1 MKRVLWLIYCGLV
14 IFIGLLAFVRLC
26 SLLYRIRWRND
37 LDGNFP
43 SDCGDWAK
51 KCGCTRVLLD
61 KDQCVRE
68 DEIPSRYTIAF
79 NVGEESTDDRVLNSR
94 IHECVQNSHSSKLI
108 TPKDLGSSSK
118 SGELIHISWTSAV
131 FGFLDDM
138 YIKTEVYEADPSIR
152 ILNIQS

>member
-51 KCGCTRVLLD
+51 KCGCTRVVLD
-61 KDQCVRE
+61 KDQCVRT
-68 DEIPSRYTIAF
+68 DDISTNYAIAF
-79 NVGEESTDDRVLNSR
+79 NVGENDDRVLNGR
-94 IHECVQNSHSSKLI
+94 IAECVDKNHSSKLI
-108 TPKDLGSSSK
+108 SPRGLKTSTK

-138 YIKTEVYEADPSIR
+138 YIMTEPDSTDPNIR